1 MITRA
6 PTNRRPVF
14 LSEPAPVNMG
24 SEWFDIVDASHF
36 WIRNR
41 LQVFLKMAPP
51 LPAEAKY
58 AEIGCGTGLFQD
70 QLERN
75 AGISVDGF
83 DLNLEALKRNISRSP
98 LFVYNVFE
106 QCPSL
111 ESVYDGLFLFD
122 VLEHLDDDREFV
134 KACLY
139 HLKPGGLIYINV
151 PSREELRS
159 KYDALVGHVRR
170 YSLSDLVS
178 VAESCGLA
186 VEKQTYWGMPFY
198 PLLAFRKLMMRNTPD
213 CKVLQ
218 AGMKPPSEFANRVLA
233 SLSLL
238 EPIPQSI
245 IGTSAMLIARKPV
258 NV

>member
-1 MITRA
+1 MITKA
-6 PTNRRPVF
+6 PTNRWPVF

-51 LPAEAKY
+51 LPAKSKY

-170 YSLSDLVS
+170 YSLSDLAP

-186 VEKQTYWGMPFY
+186 VEK
-198 PLLAFRKLMMRNTPD
+198 
-213 CKVLQ
+213 
-218 AGMKPPSEFANRVLA
+218 
-233 SLSLL
+233 
-238 EPIPQSI
+238 
-245 IGTSAMLIARKPV
+245 
-258 NV
+258 